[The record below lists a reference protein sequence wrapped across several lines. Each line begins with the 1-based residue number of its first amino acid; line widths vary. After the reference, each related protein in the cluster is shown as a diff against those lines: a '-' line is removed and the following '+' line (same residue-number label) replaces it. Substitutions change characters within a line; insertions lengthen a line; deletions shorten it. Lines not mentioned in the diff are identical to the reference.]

1 MSWCEWICIH
11 LVWDPLSFLY
21 LDICFFLQWRFQPNF
36 IKILTPFSPSG
47 IPIMWMLAYVIESQR
62 SFKVFSFFLNLLFFL
77 LFWSDSFHYFVFQIC
92 HLFVAFS
99 HSVVSDSLRPHG
111 LQHAR
116 FPCPS
121 SSPRACSNSCLLSWW
136 CHRTISS
143 FIVPFSSCLQS
154 FPASGSFHL
163 VYQDL
168 YHLVYY

>member
-1 MSWCEWICIH
+1 MNEFAFTLFGTVCASCTWIS
-11 LVWDPLSFLY
+11 VSFFSDVFNL
-21 LDICFFLQWRFQPNF
+21 ISSNTF
-36 IKILTPFSPSG
+36 LTPFSPSG
-47 IPIMWMLAYVIESQR
+47 IPIMWMLAYLIVSQR
-62 SFKVFSFFLNLLFFL
+62 SLKVFSFFLNLLFFV
-77 LFWSDSFHYFVFQIC
+77 LFWLDSFHYFVFQIC

-99 HSVVSDSLRPHG
+99 RSVVSDSLRPHG
-111 LQHAR
+111 LQHTR

-121 SSPRACSNSCLLSWW
+121 SSPEACSNSCLLSRW